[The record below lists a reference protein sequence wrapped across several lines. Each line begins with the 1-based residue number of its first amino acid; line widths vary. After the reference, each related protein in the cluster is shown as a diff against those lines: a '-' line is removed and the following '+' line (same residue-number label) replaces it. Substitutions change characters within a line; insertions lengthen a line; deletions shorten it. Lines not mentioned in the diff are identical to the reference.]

1 MRAMTSPDDPPQRQ
15 PAEDLP
21 PSRERDFFRELG
33 VRTFINA
40 AGTYTLLSASLM
52 LPEVVAAMSYAAKHF
67 VDIEELQTAA
77 GKRIAELIGCEAA
90 MVTSGAAAALTVGTA
105 ACLTGEDPVYVR
117 QLPDLTGLKSEV
129 IIQKSHRFLYDHAIR
144 NCGVKFVEIE
154 TVGQLENAIS
164 DNTAMM
170 LFFNDNEPK
179 GMISAEEFVAVGKR
193 HDVPTFN
200 DAAAD
205 VPPTENLSKYLRMGF
220 DLVTFSGGK
229 GMRGPQNAGLLLGR
243 NDLIKA
249 ARLNSAPNGDS
260 IGRGYKVSKEAIIGM
275 VVALETYLKRDSEG
289 ETREWER
296 RIQLLASSLADIEAL
311 KVEVFTPAIANH
323 VPHLKITWNQGRLKV
338 SADDIRQQLRTGTVS
353 IEAVPTYSYEAAED
367 CEEIR
372 FGVWMMQ
379 PNEAETVA
387 QRLREVFLQA
397 VSRQIQN
404 PDKSG

>member
-1 MRAMTSPDDPPQRQ
+1 MRLMTFPFGPSQSQ
-15 PAEDLP
+15 AAADLA
-21 PSRERDFFRELG
+21 PSSDRDFYRELG

-52 LPEVVAAMSYAAKHF
+52 LPEVVAAMSFAAKYF

-90 MVTSGAAAALTVGTA
+90 MVTSGAAAALTLGTA
-105 ACLTGEDPVYVR
+105 ACLTGEVPAYVR

-154 TVGQLENAIS
+154 TVAELENAINP
-164 DNTAMM
+164 NTAMM
-170 LFFNDNEPK
+170 LFFNDNEAK
-179 GMISAEEFVAVGKR
+179 GKIKAPEFAALGKKHR
-193 HDVPTFN
+193 IPTFN

-205 VPPTENLSKYLRMGF
+205 VPPTENLAKYLRMGF

-260 IGRGYKVSKEAIIGM
+260 IGRGYKVSKETIIGM
-275 VVALETYLKRDSEG
+275 VVAVELYLKRDSES
-289 ETREWER
+289 ETREWDR

-311 KVEVFTPAIANH
+311 KVEVFTPTIANH
-323 VPHLKITWNQGRLKV
+323 VPHLKVTWNKDNLKV
-338 SADDIRQQLRTGTVS
+338 SADFIRQQLRAGTVS
-353 IEAVPTYSYEAAED
+353 IEAVPTYSYEAAAD
-367 CEEIR
+367 SEEIR

-387 QRLREVFLQA
+387 QRLREVFLQ
-397 VSRQIQN
+397 VGSSPITR
-404 PDKSG
+404 

>member
-1 MRAMTSPDDPPQRQ
+1 MRAMTSPLSRSPSQ
-15 PAEDLP
+15 PAEDLS
-21 PSRERDFFRELG
+21 PSSERDFFRELG

-52 LPEVVAAMSYAAKHF
+52 LPEVVAAMSFAAKHF

-90 MVTSGAAAALTVGTA
+90 MVTSGAAAALTIGTA
-105 ACLTGEDPVYVR
+105 ACLTGENQVYVR
-117 QLPDLTGLKSEV
+117 QLPDLTGLKREV

-154 TVGQLENAIS
+154 TVAELENAIS
-164 DNTAMM
+164 PNTAMM

-179 GMISAEEFVAVGKR
+179 GMISAEEFVALGKR
-193 HDVPTFN
+193 YGIPTFN

-296 RIQLLASSLADIEAL
+296 RIQLLAGSLADIEAL
-311 KVEVFTPAIANH
+311 KVEIFTPAIANH
-323 VPHLKITWNQGRLKV
+323 VPHLKVTWNQGSLKI
-338 SADDIRQQLRTGTVS
+338 SADDVRQQLRAGTVS

-379 PNEAETVA
+379 SDEAEIVA
-387 QRLREVFLQA
+387 QRLREVFLEA
-397 VSRQIQN
+397 RSTAS
-404 PDKSG
+404 PTKKDG

>member
-1 MRAMTSPDDPPQRQ
+1 MTSPLDPSQSQ
-15 PAEDLP
+15 PAEDWAL
-21 PSRERDFFRELG
+21 SSDRDFYRELG

-52 LPEVVAAMSYAAKHF
+52 LPEVVAAMSFAAKHF

-105 ACLTGEDPVYVR
+105 ACLTGENTVYVR

-154 TVGQLENAIS
+154 TVAQLENAIS

-179 GMISAEEFVAVGKR
+179 GMISVEEFVALGKR
-193 HDVPTFN
+193 HGIPTFN

-220 DLVTFSGGK
+220 DLVTVSGGK

-243 NDLIKA
+243 SDLIKA

-260 IGRGYKVSKEAIIGM
+260 IGRGYKISKEAIIGM

-289 ETREWER
+289 EKREWER
-296 RIQLLASSLADIEAL
+296 RIRLLASSLADIEAL

-323 VPHLKITWNQGRLKV
+323 VPHLKVTWSQGGLKV
-338 SADDIRQQLRTGTVS
+338 SADEIRRQLRTGTVS

-397 VSRQIQN
+397 VNLSASPSPLPR
-404 PDKSG
+404 DR

>member
-1 MRAMTSPDDPPQRQ
+1 MRQMTSPHGPSQSQLADD
-15 PAEDLP
+15 L
-21 PSRERDFFRELG
+21 SSSSERDFFRELG

-52 LPEVVAAMSYAAKHF
+52 LPEVVAAMSFAAKHF

-77 GKRIAELIGCEAA
+77 GARIAELLGCEAA

-105 ACLTGEDPVYVR
+105 ACLTGENPVYVR
-117 QLPDLTGLKSEV
+117 QIPDLTGLKSEV

-144 NCGVKFVEIE
+144 SCGVKFVEIE
-154 TVGQLENAIS
+154 TVAELENAIS
-164 DNTAMM
+164 LNTAMM

-179 GMISAEEFVAVGKR
+179 GMINAEEFVALGKK
-193 HDVPTFN
+193 HDIPTFN

-260 IGRGYKVSKEAIIGM
+260 IGRGQKVSKEAILGI
-275 VVALETYLKRDSEG
+275 VVALEMYLKRDSEA
-289 ETREWER
+289 EAKEWER
-296 RIQLLASSLADIEAL
+296 RIKLLADSLANIEPL
-311 KVEVFTPAIANH
+311 KVEIFTPAIANH
-323 VPHLKITWNQGRLKV
+323 VPHLKVTWNQDSLKV
-338 SADDIRQQLRTGTVS
+338 SADDIRLHLRTGTVS
-353 IEAVPTYSYEAAED
+353 IEAVPTYSYESAAD
-367 CEEIR
+367 SEEIR

-379 PNEAETVA
+379 PNEAEIVA
-387 QRLREVFLQA
+387 QRLREVFLRA
-397 VSRQIQN
+397 VHRQIQN
-404 PDKSG
+404 RER

>member
-1 MRAMTSPDDPPQRQ
+1 MREMTSPDDPSQSQ
-15 PAEDLP
+15 PAEDSAP
-21 PSRERDFFRELG
+21 GGERDFFRDLG

-77 GKRIAELIGCEAA
+77 GERIAELLGCEAA
-90 MVTSGAAAALTVGTA
+90 MVTSGAAAALTIGTA
-105 ACLTGEDPVYVR
+105 ACLTGENPVHVR
-117 QLPDLTGLKSEV
+117 QIPDLTGLRKEV

-144 NCGVKFVEIE
+144 NCGIKFVEIE
-154 TVGQLENAIS
+154 TATELENAIS
-164 DNTAMM
+164 GNTAVV

-179 GMISAEEFVAVGKR
+179 GKINAEEFVALGKK
-193 HDVPTFN
+193 HDIPTFN

-205 VPPTENLSKYLRMGF
+205 VPPTENLSKYLTMGF

-243 NDLIKA
+243 KDLIRA

-260 IGRGYKVSKEAIIGM
+260 IGRGYKVSKEAILGM
-275 VVALETYLKRDSEG
+275 VVALEMYLERDSAA
-289 ETREWER
+289 ETKEWER
-296 RIQLLASSLADIEAL
+296 RIKLLADSLADIDAL
-311 KVEVFTPAIANH
+311 KVEIFTPAIANH
-323 VPHLKITWNQGRLKV
+323 VPHLKVKWDQARLKV
-338 SADDIRQQLRTGTVS
+338 SADDIRLQLRTGTVS
-353 IEAVPTYSYEAAED
+353 IEAVPTYSYEPAAD

-379 PNEAETVA
+379 PNEAEIVA
-387 QRLREVFLQA
+387 Q
-397 VSRQIQN
+397 
-404 PDKSG
+404 

>member
-1 MRAMTSPDDPPQRQ
+1 MREMTSPYDQSQSQ
-15 PAEDLP
+15 PAEDLS
-21 PSRERDFFRELG
+21 PSSDRDFYRELG

-77 GKRIAELIGCEAA
+77 GGRIAELVGCEAA
-90 MVTSGAAAALTVGTA
+90 MVTSGAAAALTIGTA
-105 ACLTGEDPVYVR
+105 ACLSGENPIYVR
-117 QLPDLTGLKSEV
+117 QIPDLTGLKSEV
-129 IIQKSHRFLYDHAIR
+129 IIQRSHRFLYDHAIR
-144 NCGVKFVEIE
+144 NCGVRFVEID
-154 TVGQLENAIS
+154 TVAELENAIS
-164 DNTAMM
+164 RNTAMM

-179 GMISAEEFVAVGKR
+179 GMISAEEFVALGKK
-193 HDVPTFN
+193 HGIPTFN

-243 NDLIKA
+243 RDLIKA

-260 IGRGYKVSKEAIIGM
+260 IGRGDKVSKETILGM
-275 VVALETYLKRDSEG
+275 VVALEMYLKRDSEA
-289 ETREWER
+289 ETKEWER
-296 RIQLLASSLADIEAL
+296 RIQLLASSLADIDAL
-311 KVEVFTPAIANH
+311 KVEIFTPAIANH
-323 VPHLKITWNQGRLKV
+323 VPHLKVTWNQASLKV
-338 SADDIRQQLRTGTVS
+338 SAHDIRLQLRSGAVS
-353 IEAVPTYSYEAAED
+353 IEAVPTYSYESAAD

-397 VSRQIQN
+397 VSLSARAKTN
-404 PDKSG
+404 D

>member
-1 MRAMTSPDDPPQRQ
+1 MTSPDDPHPGQ
-15 PAEDLP
+15 PAEDLA
-21 PSRERDFFRELG
+21 PSSDRDFYRELG

-77 GKRIAELIGCEAA
+77 GERIAELLGCEAA
-90 MVTSGAAAALTVGTA
+90 MVTSGAAAALTIGTA
-105 ACLTGEDPVYVR
+105 ACLSGEDPVYVR
-117 QLPDLTGLKSEV
+117 QIPDLTGLKSEV
-129 IIQKSHRFLYDHAIR
+129 IIQRSHRFLYDHAIR
-144 NCGVKFVEIE
+144 NCGVRFVEIE
-154 TVGQLENAIS
+154 TVGELENAIS
-164 DNTAMM
+164 RNTAMM

-179 GMISAEEFVAVGKR
+179 GMISAEEFVALGKKYR
-193 HDVPTFN
+193 IPTFN

-243 NDLIKA
+243 RDLIKA

-260 IGRGYKVSKEAIIGM
+260 IGRGDKVSKETILGM
-275 VVALETYLKRDSEG
+275 VVALEMYLKRDSEA
-289 ETREWER
+289 ETKEWER
-296 RIQLLASSLADIEAL
+296 RIQLLANSLADIDAL
-311 KVEVFTPAIANH
+311 KVEIFTPAIANH
-323 VPHLKITWNQGRLKV
+323 VPHLKVTWDQDSLKV
-338 SADDIRQQLRTGTVS
+338 SADDIRQHLRSGAVS
-353 IEAVPTYSYEAAED
+353 IEAVPTYSYESAAD
-367 CEEIR
+367 SEEIR

-379 PNEAETVA
+379 PNEGETVA

-397 VSRQIQN
+397 VRLSARAKTN
-404 PDKSG
+404 G

>member
-1 MRAMTSPDDPPQRQ
+1 MRQMTSPNGPPRSQ
-15 PAEDLP
+15 PAEDLSP
-21 PSRERDFFRELG
+21 GSERDFFRELG

-52 LPEVVAAMSYAAKHF
+52 LPEVVAAMSFAAKHF

-90 MVTSGAAAALTVGTA
+90 MVTSGAAAALTIGTA
-105 ACLTGEDPVYVR
+105 ACLTGEEPVYVR
-117 QLPDLTGLKSEV
+117 QLPDLNGLKSEV

-154 TVGQLENAIS
+154 TVAQLENAIS
-164 DNTAMM
+164 HNTAMM

-179 GMISAEEFVAVGKR
+179 GVIGAEEFVALGKR
-193 HDVPTFN
+193 HGIPTFN

-205 VPPTENLSKYLRMGF
+205 VPPAENLSKYLRMGF

-275 VVALETYLKRDSEG
+275 VVALERYLKRDSEG

-296 RIQLLASSLADIEAL
+296 RIQFLASSLADIEAL

-323 VPHLKITWNQGRLKV
+323 VPHLKVTWNRGSLRI
-338 SADDIRQQLRTGTVS
+338 SADDIRQQLRAGTVS

-379 PNEAETVA
+379 PDEAEIVA

-397 VSRQIQN
+397 VSLSARAKKN
-404 PDKSG
+404 G